1 MTAPLLRTKTY
12 PPPVRLQAVSRP
24 RLIERLNARSECKLA
39 LVSAPAGFGKTTL
52 VREWL
57 QQVGRPTAWLSL
69 DRDDND
75 PIRFWQYVIA
85 ALQTVD
91 DSIGGTAQAAL
102 QSPQP
107 PAFETLITALINDLA
122 TVPQSLVLVLD
133 DYHVIESEAIH
144 NSLNFLLN
152 HLPAQLCLVIT
163 TRADPPLAL
172 PRRRGRS
179 ELVEV
184 RMAHLRFTVEEAT
197 EFLNACMGLDIAPE
211 DVAAL
216 DNRVEGWIVG
226 LQMAALAMK
235 APPLGEGS
243 GSSKHA
249 FVVAFAG
256 DDRHVADYLMEE
268 VLQRQ
273 PAHVQ
278 TFLLQTS
285 ILERLC
291 GPLCDAVTGGDDG
304 QAMLAA
310 LEQTDLFI
318 VPLDNRRQWYRYHAL
333 FADLLRW
340 RLRQS
345 AREGDVVE
353 VEALHLRASRWYERE
368 GLIADAVSHALAA
381 ADFEC
386 TADLIERHVLAALL
400 RSEVPLVHSWL
411 KALPEDLL
419 RTRPTLCAFY
429 ALSTLLAPPYGAE
442 AAKLADGW
450 LQEAENGLAAPAG
463 DVDQATR
470 DILTVY
476 VAVFRAYQ
484 ARIRG
489 DEPQTV
495 VELSLRA
502 LRLLPEDNLPVRSA
516 LVFNL
521 GVAYWALD
529 QDETAEG
536 TLAEAR
542 RLAEACGNYYIACL
556 TSRFRAVILRKHAR
570 LHEAAALCRETIQVI
585 GGPGQEERR
594 FPALGVVYVTLGEIL
609 LEWNDLEEADRAL
622 AKGLELN
629 ALTSEW
635 HLQMFGHFALSHV
648 KQARGDLD
656 EAFAVLE
663 RARALSPR
671 AAPRVAC
678 AQVALELAQAE
689 DDPRR
694 LAAVAGWLQER
705 GVNFESTDFHWGRSS
720 YDEKLV
726 LARLLIAQCRGQRS
740 VSGRLVG
747 TPPDLQP
754 VLRFLDVQQQ
764 LAEEGDE
771 VEWIVRIAVLQALAW
786 QALGDIP
793 RALKALERA
802 LVLAEPG
809 GYMRTFLDG
818 GTAMADLLRQAKAQ
832 RAKAQRAK
840 AQQAKAQRA
849 MPDYVDKILLVFGEM
864 TPDGPSRPGAALLI
878 EPLTPREME
887 VLQLLAAG
895 ASNAQIAQE
904 LFITVNTVKRHITH
918 ILGKLEAENRTQAAM
933 RAREL
938 GLVE

>member
-1 MTAPLLRTKTY
+1 MTSSLLRTKTY
-12 PPPVRLQAVSRP
+12 VPAVRAKVVSRP
-24 RLIERLNARSECKLA
+24 RLIERLNAGRKLT

-52 VREWL
+52 VSEWL
-57 QQVGRPTAWLSL
+57 RQLEHPAAWLSL

-75 PIRFWQYVIA
+75 PIRFWQYVVA

-91 DSIGGTAQAAL
+91 DSIGRAAQAAL
-102 QSPQP
+102 QSPRP
-107 PAFETLITALINDLA
+107 PALEALVTALINDLA
-122 TVPQSLVLVLD
+122 ATPRLLILVLD
-133 DYHVIESEAIH
+133 DYHVIEAKAIH
-144 NSLNFLLN
+144 DSLDFLLD
-152 HLPAQLCLVIT
+152 HLPAQLRLVIT
-163 TRADPPLAL
+163 TRADPPLSL

-184 RMAHLRFTVEEAT
+184 RMAHLRFRVEEAV
-197 EFLNACMGLDIAPE
+197 EFLNACVGLDISPE

-235 APPLGEGS
+235 APLLQEGS
-243 GSSKHA
+243 ASSKHE

-291 GPLCDAVTGGDDG
+291 GPLCDAVTGEDDG
-304 QAMLAA
+304 QAMLTA

-345 AREGDVVE
+345 AREGDAVE
-353 VEALHLRASRWYERE
+353 VGALHLRASRWYERE
-368 GLIADAVSHALAA
+368 GFIADAVSHALAA
-381 ADFEC
+381 ADFEYA
-386 TADLIERHVLAALL
+386 TDLIERHILAAFL

-419 RTRPTLCAFY
+419 RTRPMLCAFY

-442 AAKLADGW
+442 AAKLAGGW

-463 DVDQATR
+463 DMDQTTR
-470 DILTVY
+470 DMLAVY

-484 ARIRG
+484 ARIHG
-489 DEPQTV
+489 DEPQTA
-495 VELSLRA
+495 VELSSRA
-502 LRLLPEDNLPVRSA
+502 LELLPEDSLPIRSA

-521 GVAYWALD
+521 GVAYQALD
-529 QDETAEG
+529 QDETAEE

-542 RLAEACGNYYIACL
+542 QLAEACGNYYIACL
-556 TSRFRAVILRKHAR
+556 ATRFQAAILRKHGR
-570 LHEAAALCRETIQVI
+570 LHEAVALCRETIQAI
-585 GGPGQEERR
+585 GGSGQEERH
-594 FPALGVVYVTLGEIL
+594 FPVLGVVYVTLGEIL

-635 HLQMFGHFALSHV
+635 HLQMLGHFALSHV
-648 KQARGDLD
+648 KQAQGDLD
-656 EAFAVLE
+656 EASAVLE

-671 AAPRVAC
+671 AASQVAYV
-678 AQVALELAQAE
+678 QVALQLAQAE

-694 LAAVAGWLQER
+694 LAAVSRWLQER
-705 GVNFESTDFHWGRSS
+705 GVDLGSTAFHWRRSA

-726 LARLLIAQCRGQRS
+726 LVRLLIAQRRAHQS
-740 VSGRLVG
+740 ASGRSAG
-747 TPPDLQP
+747 SPPNLQP
-754 VLRFLDVQQQ
+754 VLRFLDAQRQ
-764 LAEEGDE
+764 LAEEGDR
-771 VEWIVRIAVLQALAW
+771 VEWSIRLSVLQALAW
-786 QALGDIP
+786 QALGNTP
-793 RALKALERA
+793 SALDALEHA
-802 LVLAEPG
+802 LALAEPG
-809 GYMRTFLDG
+809 GYVRTFLDG
-818 GTAMADLLRQAKAQ
+818 GTAMVALLCQAKAQ
-832 RAKAQRAK
+832 K
-840 AQQAKAQRA
+840 A
-849 MPDYVDKILLVFGEM
+849 MPDYVDKLLAAFGEM
-864 TPDGPSRPGAALLI
+864 VPGEPPHPGAALLI
-878 EPLTPREME
+878 EPLTPRENE

-895 ASNAQIAQE
+895 ASNAQIAEE

-918 ILGKLEAENRTQAAM
+918 ILGKLGVENRTQAAM

-938 GLVE
+938 GLISES